1 MRARSPRTRIC
12 KACPE
17 RYRDNLTL
25 GGYPSPRAPQGRE
38 GWSGLGHYAS
48 LSPWGYARPEAAPA
62 NLPVILYI
70 ARIRPSVQG
79 FSGSSTKFTGFRPS
93 ISQSGTDANGPK
105 PQPVVLIGSMS
116 PTN

>member
-25 GGYPSPRAPQGRE
+25 GGYPSPRAPQGLE
-38 GWSGLGHYAS
+38 GWSGLRHYAS
-48 LSPWGYARPEAAPA
+48 LSPWGYARPETVPA

-79 FSGSSTKFTGFRPS
+79 FSGVFDHPS
-93 ISQSGTDANGPK
+93 RSQELTPMAQSHS
-105 PQPVVLIGSMS
+105 LLGSLAQ
-116 PTN
+116 